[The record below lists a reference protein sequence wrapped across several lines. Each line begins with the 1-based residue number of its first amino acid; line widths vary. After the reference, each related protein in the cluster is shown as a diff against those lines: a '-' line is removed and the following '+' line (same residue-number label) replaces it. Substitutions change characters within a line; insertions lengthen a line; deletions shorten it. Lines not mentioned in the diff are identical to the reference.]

1 MKTLYFL
8 IYLVALESI
17 FAAVSSYIILNE
29 EMTSAIIFGGALI
42 ILGVLINEIKPFSKK
57 KEVL

>member
-1 MKTLYFL
+1 M
-8 IYLVALESI
+8 ESI
-17 FAAVSSYIILNE
+17 REVNVQVDRVVDNLFQLMSHILNE